1 LTLITLA
8 AGGLFFL
15 SALNVR
21 ASMMNTIDRM
31 FAPRKF
37 DLTVSLRE
45 LYDREKLQ
53 SAIDSTPG
61 IKRGEGWLQT
71 EASFGAER
79 FNLVALPADTQLLKL
94 EIMEGRGLAAG
105 DTDAIVINQ
114 ALARRFSQMR
124 VGQTVA
130 LRIGGVEKE
139 WRVVG
144 LSREAF
150 SPPTGYVPLA
160 SVPQPQLVNGLRLS
174 LNQVNEDSLETVK
187 AGLDRNLE
195 RLGMRARSSNT
206 TTETRFSFDQHML
219 MIYVFFIVM
228 AAIVGVVGGL
238 GLMTTMSLN
247 VLERRRE
254 MGVLRAIG
262 ATPRIVWLMVVAEAL
277 VIGVLSWV
285 IAAVLAWPVSK
296 VVGDT
301 FVRALFHGGLDFS
314 FEAVG
319 LVIWLG
325 VSIGLSA
332 VASFVPAWRASRT
345 TVREALAYE

>member
-1 LTLITLA
+1 M
-8 AGGLFFL
+8 
-15 SALNVR
+15 SAVQSGS
-21 ASMMNTIDRM
+21 A
-31 FAPRKF
+31 KF
-37 DLTVSLRE
+37 
-45 LYDREKLQ
+45 
-53 SAIDSTPG
+53 
-61 IKRGEGWLQT
+61 
-71 EASFGAER
+71 
-79 FNLVALPADTQLLKL
+79 
-94 EIMEGRGLAAG
+94 
-105 DTDAIVINQ
+105 
-114 ALARRFSQMR
+114 
-124 VGQTVA
+124 
-130 LRIGGVEKE
+130 
-139 WRVVG
+139 
-144 LSREAF
+144 
-150 SPPTGYVPLA
+150 
-160 SVPQPQLVNGLRLS
+160 VNSLRLS
-174 LNQVNEDSLETVK
+174 LDQTDEDSIATIK
-187 AGLDRNLE
+187 ADLDRRLE
-195 RLGMRARSSNT
+195 QNGMRARTSTSKG
-206 TTETRFSFDQHML
+206 EQRFGFDQHMV

-228 AAIVGVVGGL
+228 AVIVGAVGGL

-345 TVREALAYE
+345 TVREALANE